1 MEKKILNII
10 GMSYSHSQ
18 SGAYALI
25 LGEANGKRRLP
36 IIIGGFEAQSIALG
50 LEKMQP
56 ARPMT
61 HDLMKNFAD
70 FFEIK
75 IVEVIINKFKEGVF
89 HASLICSHNGI
100 ISEIDA
106 RTSDAVALAIRFNCP
121 ISTYESILEEA
132 GIITEDDKNEI
143 ETDDTIENDDVEDE
157 FAQYLTNEL
166 EEQLNEAIEQENFER
181 ASLIRDEIKRRK
193 NQA

>member
-1 MEKKILNII
+1 MDKILLEIT

-25 LGEANGKRRLP
+25 LGEVNGARRLP

-70 FFEIK
+70 FYGIELT
-75 IVEVIINKFKEGVF
+75 EVIIHKFKEGVF
-89 HASLICSHNGI
+89 HALLICNKEGV

-106 RTSDAVALAIRFNCP
+106 RTSDAVALAIRFKCP
-121 ISTYESILEEA
+121 VYTFEKILSEA
-132 GIITEDDKNEI
+132 GIIM
-143 ETDDTIENDDVEDE
+143 ENDADDGNIDE
-157 FAQYLTNEL
+157 GAADEENEMSAYLTSEL
-166 EEQLNEAIEQENFER
+166 EEMLKMAVENEEYER
-181 ASLIRDEIKRRK
+181 ASLIRDEIQKRKRK
-193 NQA
+193 